1 MEGRDAPKTIIMA
14 GVLWQDDTDIV
25 GQATRNAQAY
35 EAAVLSAH
43 QVTRDL
49 TARVQQIVLDALTTL
64 QEALATALS
73 VLDAQMLEGEEQA
86 RHAAAML
93 AQILTATDAA
103 QVTQQEL
110 DTLNTSLEASTT
122 RAQAALEQLTHLSEQ
137 EPQHG

>member
-1 MEGRDAPKTIIMA
+1 MEGRDAPKTIIMD

-64 QEALATALS
+64 QQALATALS
-73 VLDAQMLEGEEQA
+73 DLDAQLLDGETQA
-86 RHAAAML
+86 RQTAAML
-93 AQILTATDAA
+93 EQILTATDAA
-103 QVTQQEL
+103 QVTQQDL
-110 DTLNTSLEASTT
+110 DTLNTSLEASTA
-122 RAQAALEQLTHLSEQ
+122 RAQDALAQLTTLPEQ
-137 EPQHG
+137 EPPHG

>member
-35 EAAVLSAH
+35 EAAVRSAH

-49 TARVQQIVLDALTTL
+49 TARVQQIVLDAITTL
-64 QEALATALS
+64 QQALATAL
-73 VLDAQMLEGEEQA
+73 LDLDVRMLESEEQA
-86 RHAAAML
+86 RQAAAML
-93 AQILTATDAA
+93 EQILTATDAA

-122 RAQAALEQLTHLSEQ
+122 KAQDALDQLTTLHEEEL
-137 EPQHG
+137 PHG